1 LPFLLAGCGLAYA
14 SGAVDL
20 LMLLAMIATASP
32 GDVAPRFDIFPIAN
46 DGLLTL
52 AIACFVLSIL
62 VPALYVGTRLTNYS
76 WSATRVGPHRF
87 ALDLSFGR
95 ILWLWL
101 SNFLGIVL
109 SLGLLIP
116 WSRVRMARYRIERL
130 QLAVAGSLDDMS
142 AGDRQR
148 LTATGDQM
156 GEALDLDLGF

>member
-1 LPFLLAGCGLAYA
+1 MAYSPSPFRALSSA
-14 SGAVDL
+14 S
-20 LMLLAMIATASP
+20 SC
-32 GDVAPRFDIFPIAN
+32 PRSN
-46 DGLLTL
+46 
-52 AIACFVLSIL
+52 
-62 VPALYVGTRLTNYS
+62 VGTRLTNYS

-130 QLAVAGSLDDMS
+130 LAVAGSLDGMS
-142 AGDRQR
+142 AGDRRR